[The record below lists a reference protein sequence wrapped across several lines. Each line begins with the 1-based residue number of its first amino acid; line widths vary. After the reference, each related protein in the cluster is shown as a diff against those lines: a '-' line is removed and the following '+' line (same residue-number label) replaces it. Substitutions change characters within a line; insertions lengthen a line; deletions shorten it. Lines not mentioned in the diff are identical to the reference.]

1 MLKASQI
8 TNTLKGLS
16 LSLCNAIYP
25 AKPQREPKTKPYL
38 YIDIIDGVRS
48 RSDRGVLLRQALVN
62 MVVVWEHERDIEN
75 IREELINTIAS
86 EWCNTIYDRD
96 GTTVHNIEE
105 GTMSTFGYTG
115 TLPTQLKTFIFSY
128 Q

>member
-16 LSLCNAIYP
+16 LSLGNAIYP

-62 MVVVWEHERDIEN
+62 MVVV
-75 IREELINTIAS
+75 
-86 EWCNTIYDRD
+86 
-96 GTTVHNIEE
+96 
-105 GTMSTFGYTG
+105 
-115 TLPTQLKTFIFSY
+115 
-128 Q
+128 